1 MDIRTIKVKIIPIL
15 KKAGVKKAQLFG
27 SHARNE
33 AKTKSDIDIL
43 VQMKPSS
50 TLFDLVDLED
60 QLEKK
65 LGKKVDLLTFRS
77 VNPRLKKYIE
87 PDAID
92 IL

>member
-1 MDIRTIKVKIIPIL
+1 MDIRTIKIKIRPIL

-27 SHARNE
+27 SHARGE
-33 AKTKSDIDIL
+33 AKKNSDIDIL

-60 QLEKK
+60 KLEEK
-65 LGKKVDLLTFRS
+65 LEKKVDLLTFKA
-77 VNPRLKKYIE
+77 VNPLLKKYIE
-87 PDAID
+87 SDTID

>member
-1 MDIRTIKVKIIPIL
+1 MDIRTIKIKVRPIL

-27 SHARNE
+27 SHARGD
-33 AKTKSDIDIL
+33 AKNNSDIDIL

-50 TLFDLVDLED
+50 SLFDLVDLED

-65 LGKKVDLLTFRS
+65 LSKKVDLVTFKS
-77 VNPRLKKYIE
+77 VHPLLKKHIE
-87 PDAID
+87 SDTID